1 MKNKYIINI
10 FLITILFLLPINKS
24 FSTNI
29 EKITIVGNKR
39 ITDETIKTFLT
50 VEVNDFVSDEK
61 LNNITKE
68 LYETNFFKNIAIK
81 IVDNKEL
88 FIELS
93 ENPIVQNI
101 VYNGIK
107 STSLKNFI
115 ATDTKLINR
124 SSFVEFFLKQDIE
137 KISDN
142 LKKRGYYFAKIQTQ
156 IENLEN
162 NRVNILYNIDLG
174 KKARIKKISFIGD
187 KIFKDKKLKSIILSE
202 ESKFWKF
209 ISNKKFLNEELI
221 DFDKRLL
228 NNFYLNNGYYDI
240 KISSSFAKLLN
251 DNEFE
256 LIYNI
261 NSGKKIF
268 FNDLDIQL
276 PIDYDEKNFSKLKK
290 TLRDLKNQAYSLNS
304 IEEIIEQID
313 LLALYEEY
321 ETIDVE
327 IFEELIGTKLNIN
340 FQIKETEKISIQR
353 INILGNNITRENVIR
368 NQFEIDEGDFYNK
381 ILYNKTINNIKA
393 LNFFK
398 TVNGEIREDQVSG
411 DKIIDISVE
420 EKSTGEIGASAGVGT
435 SGNSIGFFV
444 RENNYLGKG
453 IGLESSI
460 NLSDEAIRGIFS
472 IDNPNYNDSDKS
484 VYAIFESSEIDKLKT
499 SGYKTNKTGF
509 SYGTR
514 FEILN
519 DFDFGVGN
527 KNYYQNIKTDTTAS
541 SLQQKQKGNYW
552 DSFLNLDFIYDKR
565 NQRFKTSEGYINSYS
580 IELPLISDTNT
591 LSNIYS
597 YQFFTKLYDE
607 NITSISF
614 FARTSN
620 SISSDNIKLTE
631 RNFLP
636 SNKLRGFK
644 AGGVGPKDGNDF
656 IGGNYASS
664 VNISSTI
671 PQIFQENQNV
681 DFLLF
686 LDAGNVWGV
695 DYDSSISD
703 SNIIRSSLG
712 IGVDWFTPIG
722 PLNFSLSQP
731 ISKANTDSTETFRFN
746 LGTTF

>member
-1 MKNKYIINI
+1 MKKNYIINL
-10 FLITILFLLPINKS
+10 FLIAILLLLLINKS
-24 FSTNI
+24 FSANI
-29 EKITIVGNKR
+29 EKITIVGNER

-50 VEVNDFVSDEK
+50 VEVNDFVSDDK

-88 FIELS
+88 LIELS

-115 ATDTKLINR
+115 STDTKLINR
-124 SSFVEFFLKQDIE
+124 SSYVELFLEQDIE

-142 LKKRGYYFAKIQTQ
+142 LKKRAYYFATIQTQ

-162 NRVNILYNIDLG
+162 NRVNIIYNIDLG
-174 KKARIKKISFIGD
+174 KKAKIKKISFIGD

-228 NNFYLNNGYYDI
+228 NNFYLNNGYYDV

-527 KNYYQNIKTDTTAS
+527 KNYYQNIETDTTAS

-565 NQRFKTSEGYINSYS
+565 NQRFKTSKGYINSYS

-597 YQFFTKLYDE
+597 YQFFTELYDE

-671 PQIFQENQNV
+671 PQILQENQNV

-731 ISKANTDSTETFRFN
+731 ISKASTDSTETFRFN